1 MAQVDSIRALV
12 ASDQHSL
19 GRFRRDSTLKHE
31 IVRIRSEL
39 AEVQRLASSPDGT
52 IGRFRS
58 DSAIVRGLHRNM
70 LLLDSLFTDMKKHP
84 FRYIAF

>member
-1 MAQVDSIRALV
+1 M
-12 ASDQHSL
+12 
-19 GRFRRDSTLKHE
+19 KHE

-58 DSAIVRGLHRNM
+58 DSAIVSGLHRNM